1 MLLQRLMLVSLTSL
15 ALAGCS
21 TNAATGR
28 SVFTGLMSSQQEQSV
43 GDEQHDDIIA
53 QYGGVSDNAQLNQ
66 FVAGIGAKL
75 VPTTERRDVAKYT
88 FTVLNTD
95 DVNAFAVPGGYIYI
109 TRGLL
114 NLAQD
119 EAQVAGVLAHELA
132 HIQAQHSAQQ
142 YSQTAIANIGVGLLG
157 AVIGGTGGQM
167 ASQAAGFGAQAGL
180 MKYSRDHEYES
191 DSLGIRYMQTA
202 GYDPEAMGHFL
213 TILQKN
219 TEFESRINGGG
230 GGPQFTFL
238 STHPS
243 TPERVKRAFA
253 IASQFPKGGT
263 VGRDTYLAAID
274 GTTYGGSTK
283 SGFVRGNDFIHPDL
297 GFRFTVP
304 DGFNIE
310 NGTKQVVAENGRG
323 AVIVFD
329 MGKGQSSADQYL
341 LQSWLPNQTVG
352 NVENISINGSNAA
365 TGTATVSTSAG
376 TKDGRFIAIPAENGQ
391 FYRLAYLTPQGQ
403 QGNYAEVFR
412 RSSYS
417 FKVLSSAERNGLQ
430 PNRVRVATIKNGDT
444 VASLAKKMV
453 VADNAVDRFC
463 LLNGVQPDDPLTPGW
478 KVKIVQ
484 GN

>member
-1 MLLQRLMLVSLTSL
+1 MLLRYLTIATLASL
-15 ALAGCS
+15 ALTGCS

-28 SVFTGLMSSQQEQSV
+28 SVFTSLMSSQQEQAV
-43 GDEQHDDIIA
+43 GDEQHDNIIA

-75 VPTTERRDVAKYT
+75 VPTTERRDVSRYT
-88 FTVLNTD
+88 FTVLNSD
-95 DVNAFAVPGGYIYI
+95 DVNAFAVPGGYVYI

-142 YSQTAIANIGVGLLG
+142 YSQTAIANLGVGLLG
-157 AVIGGTGGQM
+157 AVVGGTGGQM
-167 ASQAAGFGAQAGL
+167 ASQVAGYGAQAGL
-180 MKYSRDHEYES
+180 MKYSRDHEYEA
-191 DSLGIRYMQTA
+191 DSLGIRYMQMA

-213 TILQKN
+213 EILQKN
-219 TEFESRINGGG
+219 TEFESRIHGNGSTSE
-230 GGPQFTFL
+230 FTFF

-243 TPERVKRAFA
+243 TPERVRRAFA
-253 IASQFPKGGT
+253 IASQFPKGGKT
-263 VGRDTYLAAID
+263 GRDTYLAAID
-274 GTTYGGSTK
+274 GTTYGGSAK
-283 SGFVRGNDFIHPDL
+283 GGFVRGNEFIHPDL
-297 GFRFTVP
+297 GFRFSVP

-310 NGTKQVVAENGRG
+310 NGSKQVVAENGRG

-329 MGKGQSSADQYL
+329 MGKGNMSADQYIQ
-341 LQSWLPNQTVG
+341 QSWLPNQNAS
-352 NVENISINGSNAA
+352 NVENININGNNAA
-365 TGTATVSTSAG
+365 TATATVNTSAG

-403 QGNYAEVFR
+403 QGNYSEAFR

-417 FKVLSSAERNGLQ
+417 FKVLSSSERNALQ
-430 PNRVRVATIKNGDT
+430 PNRVRVATIKTGDT
-444 VASLAKKMV
+444 VASLSKKMI
-453 VADNAVDRFC
+453 VADYPVDRFC

-484 GN
+484 AN